1 MRGSGLALA
10 LIVAATATANAD
22 VLLLKTIE
30 AAPPNSSSGV
40 LRPNRGASMST
51 VRAQFGE
58 PDKMMDAIGEPPI
71 TRWTYPTYT
80 VYFEYQHVV
89 DVVVHR

>member
-22 VLLLKTIE
+22 VLLMETIE

-40 LRPNRGASMST
+40 LRPRSGASMST
-51 VRAQFGE
+51 VRAQYGE
-58 PDKMMDAIGEPPI
+58 PNKVMDAVGDPPI
-71 TRWTYPTYT
+71 NRWVYPAYT
-80 VYFEYQHVV
+80 VYFENEHVI